1 MTNEQME
8 AKIQKLTLPLETQIM
23 MSCDTQEDAVLLA
36 VAMLRKVICIFDIHY
51 QQEGRK
57 ALIEIYNK

>member
-8 AKIQKLTLPLETQIM
+8 TKIKKLSIPLETQIM

-36 VAMLRKVICIFDIHY
+36 VAMLRKVIYIFDSHY
-51 QQEGRK
+51 NTESRK
-57 ALIEIYNK
+57 ALIEQFNK

>member
-8 AKIQKLTLPLETQIM
+8 AKIRKLTLPLETQIM

-36 VAMLRKVICIFDIHY
+36 VAMLRKVNNYI
-51 QQEGRK
+51 
-57 ALIEIYNK
+57 